1 MKRFELT
8 VFFLLLSLVT
18 HAEHLFEVGVRA
30 GMAGYHAQ
38 CYYVSPVQGL
48 HGGMQISYAYHSSR
62 IVGFRIAAT
71 LDRSNAG
78 FGKDEYIDSYSVI
91 DAENEPLQVDYYIGH
106 LQETYTTWSVGI
118 PVQLALS
125 GKNVSFYLGP
135 KIVFPFYNHWTEKA
149 DNASLSVYFPLQD
162 NRVYNSFPLAA
173 SPSFRELQEGTIHKL
188 PAIEYGLAAEFCY
201 DIPVHTGLH
210 SKSYLSVGVYFDYSF
225 SAGQEEASERI
236 SLLMLSDT
244 RDGFPLHRI
253 MTPVV
258 SAQRQG
264 RRLVSSIKAYDLG
277 IKLSYR
283 IAPYD
288 PRRQNANSC
297 RCYGIEHF

>member
-71 LDRSNAG
+71 LDRSHAG
-78 FGKDEYIDSYSVI
+78 FGKDEYIDTYSAI
-91 DAENEPLQVDYYIGH
+91 DAENEPIQVDYYIGH

-173 SPSFRELQEGTIHKL
+173 SPSFQEQQEGLQRVSIL
-188 PAIEYGLAAEFCY
+188 YGLATELCY
-201 DIPVHTGLH
+201 DIPVHKGLH

-225 SAGQEEASERI
+225 SAIHEDPSDRI

-258 SAQRQG
+258 AAHRQA
-264 RRLVSSIKAYDLG
+264 RRLVSSRKPYDLG
-277 IKLSYR
+277 LKIAYR

>member
-71 LDRSNAG
+71 LDRSHAG
-78 FGKDEYIDSYSVI
+78 FGKDEYIDTYSAI
-91 DAENEPLQVDYYIGH
+91 DAENEPIQVDYYIGH

-173 SPSFRELQEGTIHKL
+173 SPSFQERQEGLQRVSIL
-188 PAIEYGLAAEFCY
+188 YGLATELCY

-225 SAGQEEASERI
+225 SAIHEDPSDRI

-258 SAQRQG
+258 AAQRQG